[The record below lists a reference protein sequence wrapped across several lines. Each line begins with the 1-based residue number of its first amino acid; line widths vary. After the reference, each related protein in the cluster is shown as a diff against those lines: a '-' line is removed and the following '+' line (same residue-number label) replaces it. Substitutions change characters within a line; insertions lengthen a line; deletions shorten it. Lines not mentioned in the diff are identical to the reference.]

1 MDRTSSWSGAT
12 PSRGSPVSM
21 MSLTPDTTMNTATAR
36 PRTPSKF
43 TLVSRVSRA
52 PSSTT
57 PVAMA
62 SFRLSLEVAYTVW
75 ESMVFPT
82 LR

>member
-1 MDRTSSWSGAT
+1 
-12 PSRGSPVSM
+12 M

-36 PRTPSKF
+36 PSQPSRLRWVK
-43 TLVSRVSRA
+43 LVMAA

-57 PVAMA
+57 VVAMA
-62 SFRLSLEVAYTVW
+62 SLRLSLEVAYTVW
-75 ESMVFPT
+75 ESMVLPT